1 MASQAD
7 EGLHHLENELPTHKN
22 ERRPGGRA
30 APVPVYS
37 GWAPLP
43 CAVWMEVA
51 ETFAKPWSRPV
62 ACADLTTYQSVAIQP
77 VDPVRFP
84 SIGDLTERWG
94 WSAHEVRRLLTDEA
108 AWSDPTLTGNGDR
121 AARWAAIKDARTSRS
136 GSHGSR
142 TDRAR
147 IEHGSHKD
155 ATVEP
160 AESTTKAHGFNED
173 RARIALTSLNTR
185 VGSQS
190 TEHRAQTQEKHAP
203 APAVAEL
210 FASLA
215 SQTSADTGKA
225 TGDATPPTGAAA
237 PLPTDPPPLSAD
249 VLAVVAVLAKLNPR
263 SAERMTRGT
272 NDGMVKATRKAI
284 KAMGLPALLARLE
297 YAATVRDD
305 EAMKFWRTTLGGKL
319 APLLTVDGPWVRG
332 LDEAAADAAELERA
346 PEPVTTPNAPPA
358 EVSEAATAWAS
369 MTFRAEWRLL
379 DRGGVPKR
387 PEDAYRDDTPGVVF
401 ADEPDEHIR
410 RWHAYRAAGG
420 TRRWR
425 EVRSEA
431 DRMAFRDAFKAA
443 YESGVVGE

>member
-1 MASQAD
+1 M
-7 EGLHHLENELPTHKN
+7 PTHKN

-94 WSAHEVRRLLTDEA
+94 WSAHEVRRLLTDET

-147 IEHGSHKD
+147 IEHGSRKD

-160 AESTTKAHGFNED
+160 AESTSKAHGFNED
-173 RARIALTSLNTR
+173 RARIEITSLNTR

-203 APAVAEL
+203 APAVADL

-225 TGDATPPTGAAA
+225 TTGGE
-237 PLPTDPPPLSAD
+237 
-249 VLAVVAVLAKLNPR
+249 R
-263 SAERMTRGT
+263 SAGVAEPAKAKRSRRGPSPEAVAAWPVALAWWAKMRPD
-272 NDGMVKATRKAI
+272 NAARLKMDRGDGAFLLEALDKQGVDVIVGRLRQAAVGTGYMARQVRGEVPGRDAVD
-284 KAMGLPALLARLE
+284 GLPALLRQG
-297 YAATVRDD
+297 TGITR
-305 EAMKFWRTTLGGKL
+305 
-319 APLLTVDGPWVRG
+319 PLDS
-332 LDEAAADAAELERA
+332 AAESEGYDVPMDPAARDPRA
-346 PEPVTTPNAPPA
+346 IAVEAWANMMLDPRWKSVCMPGNAPNAPGDFGNPTRWDLADTA
-358 EVSEAATAWAS
+358 EEHDRR
-369 MTFRAEWRLL
+369 MTCFRLA
-379 DRGGVPKR
+379 GSIPK
-387 PEDAYRDDTPGVVF
+387 
-401 ADEPDEHIR
+401 
-410 RWHAYRAAGG
+410 W
-420 TRRWR
+420 
-425 EVRSEA
+425 
-431 DRMAFRDAFKAA
+431 RDADAEGRRQFRERWIELYAKEVTA
-443 YESGVVGE
+443 